1 MNKEELQKEIIETLS
16 PIFRIAERNEVA
28 MFQLIEL
35 LNNKGIITKEDY
47 EKYLSNNAI
56 NNKIKEME
64 VALGDEY
71 KI

>member
-1 MNKEELQKEIIETLS
+1 MNKEELQKEIAETLS

>member
-1 MNKEELQKEIIETLS
+1 MNKEELQKEITETLS

-64 VALGDEY
+64 VVLGDEY

>member
-1 MNKEELQKEIIETLS
+1 MNKEELQKEIAETLS

-35 LNNKGIITKEDY
+35 LNSKGIITKEDY

>member
-1 MNKEELQKEIIETLS
+1 MNKEELQKEIIETFS
-16 PIFRIAERNEVA
+16 PIFRITERNEVA

-35 LNNKGIITKEDY
+35 LNSKGIITKEDY

>member
-1 MNKEELQKEIIETLS
+1 MNKEELQKGIAETLS

>member
-1 MNKEELQKEIIETLS
+1 MNKEELQKEIIEIFS

-28 MFQLIEL
+28 MLQLIEL